1 MTQVLGIGVLEPA
14 SACAPWKKLQ
24 FCQLWGMS
32 LVKKKVVSLPVPQRM
47 LWEGCP
53 WLQLDSVYSSGLNE

>member
-32 LVKKKVVSLPVPQRM
+32 LVKKKVVSLPVP
-47 LWEGCP
+47 
-53 WLQLDSVYSSGLNE
+53 